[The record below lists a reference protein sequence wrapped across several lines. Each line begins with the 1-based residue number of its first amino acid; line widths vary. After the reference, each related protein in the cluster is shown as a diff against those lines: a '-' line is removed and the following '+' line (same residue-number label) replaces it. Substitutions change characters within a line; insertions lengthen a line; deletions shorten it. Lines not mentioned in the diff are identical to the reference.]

1 MEKYN
6 VIDVAS
12 YIIEYSNKIDSPV
25 SNLKLQKLL
34 YYSQAAML
42 VELGEKCFDSK
53 IMAWE
58 FGPVVV
64 EAYQHYKE
72 YGREAIPNQEENKRM
87 KLDGSGRTIKI
98 IYESSK
104 KLDDITKRI
113 INKVVD
119 SYSTIRN
126 PFELVRKTHM
136 EDPWKETDLN
146 QEIECEKIR
155 KYYEEQPEKIY
166 GV

>member
-1 MEKYN
+1 MLGYN
-6 VIDVAS
+6 VIDISS
-12 YIIEYSNKIDSPV
+12 YIIEYSNEIGSPV

-42 VELGEKCFDSK
+42 VELGQKCFDSK

-72 YGREAIPNQEENKRM
+72 YGRDVIPNQE
-87 KLDGSGRTIKI
+87 DC
-98 IYESSK
+98 
-104 KLDDITKRI
+104 
-113 INKVVD
+113 KVVD
-119 SYSTIRN
+119 SYSQIRN
-126 PFELVRKTHM
+126 PFELVRKTHE
-136 EDPWKETDLN
+136 EDPWKNTDLN
-146 QEIECEKIR
+146 QEIECDEIR
-155 KYYEEQPEKIY
+155 KYYEKQPEKIY